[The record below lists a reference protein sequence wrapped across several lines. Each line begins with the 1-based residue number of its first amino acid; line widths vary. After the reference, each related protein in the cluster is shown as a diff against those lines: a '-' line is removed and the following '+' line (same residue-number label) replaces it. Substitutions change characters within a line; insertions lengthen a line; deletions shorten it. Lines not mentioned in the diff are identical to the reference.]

1 MGSETGY
8 RLDKAL
14 LREAFNKAVAS
25 YDEHAVLQREV
36 ARRMV
41 ERLDYIRV
49 APADVLD
56 IGSGTGYSA
65 ELLLG
70 RYPGARV
77 IGLDMACALLDH
89 ACRRDALRQGFVP
102 LCADMEAVPL
112 ADDSV
117 DMVFSSLALQWSDD
131 PAVVFREIARVLKP
145 GGLLMFATFGP
156 DTLRELRASWQ
167 AADGHVHVNAFID
180 MHDLGDAL
188 LASGL
193 AQPVVDADHFTL
205 TYDNTTALLKDLK
218 GIGVRNCNAGR
229 RRGLTGRHRLESM
242 QRAYERFRSDGR
254 LPATYEVIYGHAWA
268 PDAADQPRDSGSP
281 VGQMRRQMQVEFDEY
296 LKRTAKEKDKQD
308 N

>member
-14 LREAFNKAVAS
+14 LRDAFNKAADS
-25 YDEHAVLQREV
+25 YDTHAVLQREV

-41 ERLDYIRV
+41 ERLDYIRL

-70 RYPGARV
+70 RYPEARV
-77 IGLDMACALLDH
+77 LGLDMACQLLEH
-89 ACRRDALRQGFVP
+89 AVRREALRQRFVP

-112 ADDSV
+112 ADHSV

-156 DTLRELRASWQ
+156 DTLHELRASWQ
-167 AADGHVHVNAFID
+167 AVDGHVHVNAFID

-188 LASGL
+188 LACGL
-193 AQPVVDADHFTL
+193 AQPVVDTDHFTL
-205 TYDNTTALLKDLK
+205 TYDTTGALLKDLK
-218 GIGVRNCNAGR
+218 AIGVRNCNHGR
-229 RRGLTGRHRLESM
+229 RRGLTGRQRLESM

-268 PDAADQPRDSGSP
+268 PDAADQPQSGDSP
-281 VGQMRRQMQVEFDEY
+281 VQQMRKQMNVEFEQY
-296 LKRTAKEKDKQD
+296 LKLVADKEKDK
-308 N
+308 